1 MEVSWWC
8 SARPVSWSW
17 DPQFFPGIWIVM
29 LCIIGSYIF
38 VYIKS
43 LKKNSSLDRE
53 IATNKEKLS
62 FISGWLLL
70 WIMTDWPIGVLGS
83 GYLLSAHMLQYVI
96 YSLVVAPL
104 LVGGISKPM
113 ISYYKDLWIF
123 IPIQFLISRPFI
135 CFVVFNI
142 VLAITHIPYFTD
154 ILKPLQLGQML
165 IDVLWI
171 SAAMLFWSAIG
182 SFDDQSDVSLARAQ
196 KLLYIIGITLLPT
209 IPGAFFVF
217 SDFPLYTTYEFATR
231 VFNGIS
237 AREDQMYAGLIMWM
251 GMTPI
256 LLIRLAMAFFSWSES
271 ESRRAGTID

>member
-8 SARPVSWSW
+8 SARPISWSW
-17 DPQFFPGIWIVM
+17 DPQFFPGIWVVM
-29 LCIIGSYIF
+29 LCIIGSYFF
-38 VYIKS
+38 VYVKS
-43 LKKNSSLDRE
+43 SKRSSSSDQR

-62 FISGWLLL
+62 FVAGWVLL
-70 WIMTDWPIGVLGS
+70 WVMTDWPIGVLGS

-96 YSLVVAPL
+96 YSLVIAPL
-104 LVGGISKPM
+104 LVGGITNSM
-113 ISYYKDLWIF
+113 VSGYKDQWFF
-123 IPIQFLISRPFI
+123 ITIRSLISRPFV
-135 CFVVFNI
+135 CFVAFNI

-165 IDVLWI
+165 IDILWI
-171 SAAMLFWSAIG
+171 SVAILFWAAIG
-182 SFDDQSDVSLARAQ
+182 TFDDQSDVSLARAQ

-217 SDFPLYTTYEFATR
+217 SDFPIYTTYEFATR

-256 LLIRLAMAFFSWSES
+256 LLIRLAMAFFSWSEA

>member
-8 SARPVSWSW
+8 SARPISWTW

-29 LCIIGSYIF
+29 LFIIGGYFF
-38 VYIKS
+38 VYVNS
-43 LKKNSSLDRE
+43 TKKLSSRNE
-53 IATNKEKLS
+53 KVATNKEKIS
-62 FISGWLLL
+62 FITGWILL
-70 WIMTDWPIGVLGS
+70 WVMTDWPIGVLGS
-83 GYLLSAHMLQYVI
+83 GYLLSAHMFQYVI

-104 LVGGISKPM
+104 LVSGISKSM
-113 ISYYKDLWIF
+113 ASNYKNQWIF
-123 IPIQFLISRPFI
+123 IPVRSLIAHPFV
-135 CFVVFNI
+135 CFVMFNV
-142 VLAITHIPYFTD
+142 VLVITHIPYFTD

-165 IDVLWI
+165 IDILWI
-171 SAAMLFWSAIG
+171 SIAILFWAAIG
-182 SFDDQSDVSLARAQ
+182 SFDDQSDASLARAK

-231 VFNGIS
+231 VFYGVS

-256 LLIRLAMAFFSWSES
+256 LLLRLAMAFFSWSQS
-271 ESRRAGTID
+271 ESKRAGIID